1 MSRRR
6 RRHVSEREADNA
18 MLALILLA
26 CYGIFRAVL
35 DVARLVAGLLP

>member
-1 MSRRR
+1 MSRR
-6 RRHVSEREADNA
+6 RRHVSEREADAA